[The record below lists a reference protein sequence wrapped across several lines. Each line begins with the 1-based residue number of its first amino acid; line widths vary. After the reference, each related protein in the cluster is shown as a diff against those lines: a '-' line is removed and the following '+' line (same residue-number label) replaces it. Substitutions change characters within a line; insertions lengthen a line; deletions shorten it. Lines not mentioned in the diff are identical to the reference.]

1 LASSTLQKRHTV
13 ALRPHPKVKHHSEL
27 CARSRHHTL
36 QGPSRGSISDVAP
49 SPHPRRPTRAS
60 AVSSTLQRYGLALLS
75 VGAAVLLMHALSV
88 FSADTRPA
96 LLVAIA
102 VSALYGGLGPG
113 LLALALAGLVTHDP
127 VALIAGAALAGVCA
141 TFRRGRSSAPP
152 LQGASA
158 GEASAGGEETVPE
171 PTANRFERLEAAP
184 AGFSPEVARVAP
196 AFAELTIEATWRFH
210 HEQPLDITL
219 PEDEQVEHLY
229 LYSVLAEC
237 NDAFARMYGFRAAAD
252 VIGTRLVVFLPPSKP
267 ENVAYLRSFIRS
279 GYRLEDAES
288 HEIDRYGNAKYF
300 VNNLVGIFER
310 GQLVG
315 AWGTQRDVTE
325 TKRTGDPQEYLSR
338 VHSTKSSSQ

>member
-1 LASSTLQKRHTV
+1 VASSP
-13 ALRPHPKVKHHSEL
+13 RPL
-27 CARSRHHTL
+27 
-36 QGPSRGSISDVAP
+36 
-49 SPHPRRPTRAS
+49 
-60 AVSSTLQRYGLALLS
+60 SSTLQRYGLALLS
-75 VGAAVLLMHALSV
+75 VGAAVLLMHALKL
-88 FSADTRPA
+88 FSADARPA

-113 LLALALAGLVTHDP
+113 LLALALAGLITRDP
-127 VALIAGAALAGVCA
+127 VSLIAGAALAAVCA
-141 TFRRGRSSAPP
+141 TFRRARSCIPPRMEAP
-152 LQGASA
+152 A
-158 GEASAGGEETVPE
+158 EEETVPV
-171 PTANRFERLEAAP
+171 PAATRFERLETAP
-184 AGFSPEVARVAP
+184 AGFSPEAARVAP
-196 AFAELTIEATWRFH
+196 AFTELTTEATWRFQ

-219 PEDEQVEHLY
+219 PEDEQLEHLY
-229 LYSVLAEC
+229 MYSVLAEC

-252 VIGTRLVVFLPPSKP
+252 VIGTRLVVFVPPSNP

-315 AWGTQRDVTE
+315 AWGTQRDVTGR
-325 TKRTGDPQEYLSR
+325 KRTGDPQEYLSR

>member
-1 LASSTLQKRHTV
+1 M
-13 ALRPHPKVKHHSEL
+13 
-27 CARSRHHTL
+27 
-36 QGPSRGSISDVAP
+36 GS
-49 SPHPRRPTRAS
+49 TRAS
-60 AVSSTLQRYGLALLS
+60 ALSATLQRYGLALLS
-75 VGAAVLLMHALSV
+75 VGAAALLMYALKL
-88 FSADTRPA
+88 FSTDARPA

-113 LLALALAGLVTHDP
+113 ILALGLAGLISRDP
-127 VALIAGAALAGVCA
+127 VILIAGAALVGVCA
-141 TFRRGRSSAPP
+141 TFRRARSSTPRLEDAPVP
-152 LQGASA
+152 
-158 GEASAGGEETVPE
+158 EETVPDS
-171 PTANRFERLEAAP
+171 PANRFERLEVAP
-184 AGFSPEVARVAP
+184 AGFSPEAARVAP
-196 AFAELTIEATWRFH
+196 PFAELTTEATWRFQ

-237 NDAFARMYGFRAAAD
+237 NDAFARMYGFRTAAD
-252 VIGTRLVVFLPPSKP
+252 VIGTRLVVFLAPSNP

-315 AWGTQRDVTE
+315 AWGTQRDVTGR
-325 TKRTGDPQEYLSR
+325 KRTGDPQEYLSR

>member
-1 LASSTLQKRHTV
+1 VARPSALSSTL
-13 ALRPHPKVKHHSEL
+13 L
-27 CARSRHHTL
+27 
-36 QGPSRGSISDVAP
+36 
-49 SPHPRRPTRAS
+49 
-60 AVSSTLQRYGLALLS
+60 RYGLAL
-75 VGAAVLLMHALSV
+75 VTVAGAVLLMYPLQRI
-88 FSADTRPA
+88 SADARPA

-102 VSALYGGLGPG
+102 VSSLYGGFGPG
-113 LLALALAGLVTHDP
+113 ILALVLTSLVTRDP
-127 VALIAGAALAGVCA
+127 AVLITGVLLAGVCA
-141 TFRRGRSSAPP
+141 TFRRARSGIPAQ
-152 LQGASA
+152 QGMPAT
-158 GEASAGGEETVPE
+158 EETVPD
-171 PTANRFERLEAAP
+171 TSLQSLEVAAT
-184 AGFSPEVARVAP
+184 GFSPESARAAP
-196 AFAELTIEATWRFH
+196 PFAELTTEATWRFQ

-252 VIGTRLVVFLPPSKP
+252 VVGTRLVVFLPPSNP

-300 VNNLVGIFER
+300 VNNLVGIFDR

-315 AWGTQRDVTE
+315 AWGTQRDVTG
-325 TKRTGDPQEYLSR
+325 TKPAADPQEYLSR